1 VPLKLPEGFPQVIED
16 KLLFTRQHTEGPTE
30 VVEGYFRGS
39 LEEAHKDFEEEVDHA
54 GFVVLSNELEEDDS
68 EVSWS
73 GKGRSGRVALRR
85 ECPTP
90 DKIYVRITNRPA

>member
-1 VPLKLPEGFPQVIED
+1 MIED
-16 KLLFTRQHTEGPTE
+16 KLLFTRQHTEGPTA

-39 LEEAHKDFEEEVDHA
+39 LEEAHEDFEEEIEDA
-54 GFVVLSNELEEDDS
+54 GFTILSDEREDDDS

-73 GKGRSGRVALRR
+73 GKGRSGQVALRR